1 LNIKGFGL
9 TMSLFPEQS
18 LSSFFLQHQKDLM
31 QFLTYKVQ
39 CAETATDL
47 TQETYLR
54 LVRHRKVDTIENMR
68 AYLFRIANNLALD
81 HLRSRTRQLQ
91 RDAGPVT
98 DDLICEAPEP
108 EAVLAD
114 RQQLEMLERII
125 YDLPP
130 KCREVFLMCRVEG
143 KSYAEIGDALTISPR
158 TVESHMRKAM
168 EQIRKQFD

>member
-1 LNIKGFGL
+1 
-9 TMSLFPEQS
+9 MSLFPEQS
-18 LSSFFLQHQKDLM
+18 LSLFFLQHQKDLM

-91 RDAGPVT
+91 RDGGPVT

-108 EAVLAD
+108 ESVLAD

>member
-1 LNIKGFGL
+1 
-9 TMSLFPEQS
+9 MSLFPEQS

-91 RDAGPVT
+91 RDGGPVT

>member
-1 LNIKGFGL
+1 LNIKGIDL
-9 TMSLFPEQS
+9 TMNLFPDQS
-18 LSSFFLQHQKDLM
+18 LSSCFLQHQKDLM

-54 LVRHRKVDTIENMR
+54 VARHRKADTIENMR

-81 HLRSRTRQLQ
+81 HLRSRARLLQ

-98 DDLICEAPEP
+98 DDFICEAPEP
-108 EAVLAD
+108 ETVLAN
-114 RQQLEMLERII
+114 RQQLEMLEQII
-125 YDLPP
+125 YGLPP

-143 KSYAEIGDALTISPR
+143 KSYTEIGDALGISPR
-158 TVESHMRKAM
+158 TVESHMRKAL
-168 EQIRKQFD
+168 EQIRKQID

>member
-1 LNIKGFGL
+1 
-9 TMSLFPEQS
+9 MSLFPDQS
-18 LSSFFLQHQKDLM
+18 LTSFFLQHQKDLM

-54 LVRHRKVDTIENMR
+54 LVRHRKEDTIENMR

-98 DDLICEAPEP
+98 DDLVHEASGP
-108 EAVLAD
+108 EALLAD
-114 RQQLEMLERII
+114 RQQLEHLERII
-125 YDLPP
+125 YSLPP
-130 KCREVFLMCRVEG
+130 KCREVFLLYRVEG
-143 KSYAEIGDALTISPR
+143 KSYAEIGDALAISPR
-158 TVESHMRKAM
+158 TVESHMRKAL
-168 EQIRKQFD
+168 EQIRAQLD

>member
-1 LNIKGFGL
+1 
-9 TMSLFPEQS
+9 MSLFPEQS

-91 RDAGPVT
+91 RDGGPVT

-108 EAVLAD
+108 ESVLAD

>member
-1 LNIKGFGL
+1 
-9 TMSLFPEQS
+9 MSLLPEQS
-18 LSSFFLQHQKDLM
+18 LSSFFLLHQKDLM

-47 TQETYLR
+47 SQETYLR
-54 LVRHRKVDTIENMR
+54 LVQHRQVDTIENLR

-91 RDAGPVT
+91 REAGPVT
-98 DDLICEAPEP
+98 DDLVCQAPEP
-108 EAVLAD
+108 DAALAG

-143 KSYAEIGDALTISPR
+143 KSYAEIGDALSISPR
-158 TVESHMRKAM
+158 TVESHMRKAL
-168 EQIRKQFD
+168 EQIRQQFD